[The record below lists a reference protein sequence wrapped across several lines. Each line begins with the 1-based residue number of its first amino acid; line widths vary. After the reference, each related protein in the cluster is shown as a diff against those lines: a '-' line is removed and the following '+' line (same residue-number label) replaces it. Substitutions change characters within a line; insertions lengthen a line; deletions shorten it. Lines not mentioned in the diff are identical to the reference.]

1 MLLIIQPRLRL
12 CQASLYFPDLMHEKP
27 PGATREGTYYGTLS
41 GGCVPPRLPFSP
53 PSYFQVFPLSQR
65 RPNFPERPPESH
77 WKATTNTRENKRG
90 GWQSGSDG
98 RAIHLASGTERARG
112 DRERERER
120 DAAARKEDQ
129 RRYGTFIVERGRGLP
144 LPAGKAWWEEGGCN
158 RSLLFSPSLRKAAKE
173 GKCFLPFALSLLS
186 LPPPKSVFHY
196 VRSYGGRWLWR
207 P

>member
-12 CQASLYFPDLMHEKP
+12 SQASLYFLDLMHEKP
-27 PGATREGTYYGTLS
+27 PGANVLHLVA
-41 GGCVPPRLPFSP
+41 GCVPPVFLSP

-120 DAAARKEDQ
+120 EMQQLGRKT
-129 RRYGTFIVERGRGLP
+129 RGGTVH
-144 LPAGKAWWEEGGCN
+144 
-158 RSLLFSPSLRKAAKE
+158 LL
-173 GKCFLPFALSLLS
+173 
-186 LPPPKSVFHY
+186 
-196 VRSYGGRWLWR
+196 
-207 P
+207 